1 MLPYKNAIIV
11 LVIIA
16 GLAMLGSAF
25 LKLNEPIQI
34 QDLQT
39 QNFEHT
45 EERFEEFSSAE
56 LEDVCAVPD
65 GYDKEGWEQ
74 HMSHH
79 PERYE
84 GCL

>member
-1 MLPYKNAIIV
+1 MLSYKNAIIV

-16 GLAMLGSAF
+16 GLAMLGSSF
-25 LKLNEPIQI
+25 LKLNEPVQI
-34 QDLQT
+34 QNIQV

-45 EERFEEFSSAE
+45 EEKFEEFSSAE
-56 LEDVCAVPD
+56 LTDKCAVPP
-65 GYDKEGWEQ
+65 GYEEEAWKE

-79 PERYE
+79 PDRYE